1 MNAITRPG
9 IYDLTNEQYHAD
21 PCPEMSLSSSG
32 ARDLLV
38 SCPAKFMASKQ
49 LPRENKRCFDI
60 GSAGHL
66 MVLEPHLFDRKICE
80 IKLPDWRTN
89 VAKKEREAAYAA
101 GLIPLL
107 SREVEEIRAMHSVI
121 WRDSLAARAF
131 SDGKAEQSMFWQ
143 DKEFGIWCRLRPD
156 YMPNNA
162 ARVFDYKTA
171 ADGSPDV
178 FMREIYNRGYH
189 QQAAWYLDGY
199 EAVTGHRPRE
209 FWFVVQEKTAPFL
222 LSFFQIDEMSLE
234 IGRTLNRQAKGIF
247 AWCLRNNRWPGYQPE
262 VDGKARFFKTS
273 PPAWLVREYEFKN
286 EHGAYEPPE
295 IKQKEVA

>member
-1 MNAITRPG
+1 MSVITQPG

-32 ARDLLV
+32 ARELL
-38 SCPAKFMASKQ
+38 SCCPAKFMAAKK

-66 MVLEPHLFDRKICE
+66 MVLEPHLFAQKVCE
-80 IKLPDWRTN
+80 VEYPDWRTKA
-89 VAKKEREAAYAA
+89 AKEERDAAYAA
-101 GLIPLL
+101 GRIPLL
-107 SREVEEIRAMHSVI
+107 SKEVVDIRAMHSVV
-121 WRDSLAARAF
+121 WRDTLSARAF
-131 SDGKAEQSMFWQ
+131 SGGKAEQSLVWR
-143 DKEFGIWCRLRPD
+143 DEEFGIWCRLRPD

-162 ARVFDYKTA
+162 ARIFDYKTA
-171 ADGSPDV
+171 ADGSPGA
-178 FMREIYNRGYH
+178 FMKDIYNRGYH

-222 LSFFQIDEMSLE
+222 LSFFQMDEMSLE

-262 VDGKARFFKTS
+262 VDGKARFFITS

-286 EHGAYEPPE
+286 EHGAYEPPV
-295 IKQKEVA
+295 IAQKEVA